1 MVHVIFFPAAILLF
15 CATGGAAAPAAE
27 ATAAGPAVRSL
38 GPVTL
43 PEGLPDGFY
52 ESDGS
57 FDPETGYSTYE
68 YLGPLDADAP
78 TVNVTSPNALERRAT
93 VNCVGRSAG
102 NSVGSAESQWGS
114 RFNNFLLNGQRSI
127 SLVVGDSRVFAC
139 NYNSFGRKIFAD
151 TFYRNMGSINS
162 VCGNS
167 QAGWHE
173 NNDILINYG
182 RDHVNNGF
190 CGLLPM

>member
-1 MVHVIFFPAAILLF
+1 MVHVAFFPATILLL

-27 ATAAGPAVRSL
+27 AAAAGPAVRSL
-38 GPVTL
+38 GPITL

-57 FDPETGYSTYE
+57 LDPETGYSTYE
-68 YLGPLDADAP
+68 YLGPLDADVP
-78 TVNVTSPNALERRAT
+78 TVIETSPNALERRAT
-93 VNCVGRSAG
+93 VNCVGRGAG
-102 NSVGSAESQWGS
+102 NSVGSAESQWRS
-114 RFNNFLLNGQRSI
+114 RFDNFFLNAQRSV

-139 NYNSFGRKIFAD
+139 NYDRVGKRIFAD
-151 TFYRNMGSINS
+151 TFFQNMGSINA

-167 QAGWHE
+167 QAGFHE
-173 NNDILINYG
+173 NNNILINYG

-190 CGLLPM
+190 CGLPPM